1 MEPLEIITCVG
12 MLVATFLLW
21 FLKSLNKTCIELDAR
36 LTKIEK
42 EMKNVEQKFNSN
54 SNSNSKSKSRNISD
68 KSTKEEQSIP
78 TQKEIM
84 KQ

>member
-42 EMKNVEQKFNSN
+42 EMKNVEQKSN
-54 SNSNSKSKSRNISD
+54 SNSKSKSKSRNISD
-68 KSTKEEQSIP
+68 KSIKEEQSNP

>member
-21 FLKSLNKTCIELDAR
+21 FLKSLNKTCIELDSR

-42 EMKNVEQKFNSN
+42 EMKNVEQK
-54 SNSNSKSKSRNISD
+54 SKSSNISD
-68 KSTKEEQSIP
+68 KSTKEEQSIA

>member
-42 EMKNVEQKFNSN
+42 EIKNVEQKSKSKSN
-54 SNSNSKSKSRNISD
+54 SNSNSRNISD

>member
-21 FLKSLNKTCIELDAR
+21 FLKSLNKTCIELDVR

-42 EMKNVEQKFNSN
+42 EMKNMEQKSKSKSN
-54 SNSNSKSKSRNISD
+54 SKSRNISD

-84 KQ
+84 AE

>member
-42 EMKNVEQKFNSN
+42 EMKNVEQKSN
-54 SNSNSKSKSRNISD
+54 SNSNSRNISD

>member
-42 EMKNVEQKFNSN
+42 EMKNVEQK
-54 SNSNSKSKSRNISD
+54 SKSNSRNISD

-78 TQKEIM
+78 TQKEII
-84 KQ
+84 QQ

>member
-42 EMKNVEQKFNSN
+42 EMKNVEQKSNSN
-54 SNSNSKSKSRNISD
+54 SNSNSRNISD

-78 TQKEIM
+78 TQKEII
-84 KQ
+84 Q

>member
-54 SNSNSKSKSRNISD
+54 SNSRNISD
-68 KSTKEEQSIP
+68 KSTKEEQSIA

>member
-42 EMKNVEQKFNSN
+42 EMKNVEQKSNSN
-54 SNSNSKSKSRNISD
+54 SNSNSKSNSRNISD
-68 KSTKEEQSIP
+68 KSTKEEQSNP

>member
-42 EMKNVEQKFNSN
+42 EMKNVEQKSK
-54 SNSNSKSKSRNISD
+54 SKSNSKSNSRNISD